1 MAGLIS
7 WELIVDE
14 KKKSIANHH
23 PRISTIFIK
32 FYGYFLCLFL
42 SVFAFGHLKAHEF
55 WIEPKQYTPSDNQL
69 EGHLRVGQNF
79 EGMVLMY
86 NENDFETFK
95 ILSGSKNKKVD
106 VSGIIGD
113 VPALDMQSKFSDLI
127 IVYHETKDKFVN
139 YKKFQK
145 FKDFVTEKG
154 YPQLIDEHLKEGHP
168 KDFFIESYRRYAK
181 SLIAVDGVKGK
192 DKKTGLLFEFVLSN
206 NPYSQLKDNLI
217 EATLYYKKRPRSE
230 NLVTIFIKDEK
241 NEINIKQVLTD
252 NKGRF
257 SFSVKPGQTYLL
269 DSVIILPK
277 KGNPSKKEPIWH
289 SIWASTTFAVPKT
302 YLEK

>member
-55 WIEPKQYTPSDNQL
+55 WIEPTQYTTSDNQL
-69 EGHLRVGQNF
+69 EGHLRVGQYF
-79 EGMVLMY
+79 DGMALMY

-95 ILSGSKNKKVD
+95 ILSGTKNKKFD

-113 VPALDMQSKFSDLI
+113 VPALDVQSKFSDLI

-145 FKDFVTEKG
+145 FKDFVIEKG
-154 YPQLIDEHLKEGHP
+154 YPQLIDEHILAGYPDEY
-168 KDFFIESYRRYAK
+168 FIESYRRYAK

-192 DKKTGLLFEFVLSN
+192 DKKTGLLFEFILNENPYDLNSN
-206 NPYSQLKDNLI
+206 NVSANLF
-217 EATLYYKKRPRSE
+217 YKKRPIADQ
-230 NLVTIFIKDEK
+230 LVTIFSRK
-241 NEINIKQVLTD
+241 NGEDLKIENLKTD
-252 NKGRF
+252 KKGYVEFLVEGGRE
-257 SFSVKPGQTYLL
+257 YLM
-269 DSVIILPK
+269 DSVIIYKK
-277 KGNPSKKEPIWH
+277 KGDPKNKEPIWH
-289 SIWASTTFAVPKT
+289 SIWASTTFLVPERT
-302 YLEK
+302 L

>member
-23 PRISTIFIK
+23 PRIGTIFIK

-154 YPQLIDEHLKEGHP
+154 YPQLIDEHLKAGHP

-181 SLIAVDGVKGK
+181 SLIAVDGVEGK
-192 DKKTGLLFEFVLSN
+192 DKKTGLLFEFVLN
-206 NPYSQLKDNLI
+206 DNPYDLESNIVSANLF
-217 EATLYYKKRPRSE
+217 YKKRPIADQ
-230 NLVTIFIKDEK
+230 LVTIFSRK
-241 NEINIKQVLTD
+241 NREDLKIEYFETD
-252 NKGRF
+252 KKGYVEFVVEDGRE
-257 SFSVKPGQTYLL
+257 YLM
-269 DSVIILPK
+269 DSVIIYPK
-277 KGNPSKKEPIWH
+277 KGDPEKKEPIWH
-289 SIWASTTFAVPKT
+289 SIWASTTFLVPERI
-302 YLEK
+302 L

>member
-7 WELIVDE
+7 WEWIVDE
-14 KKKSIANHH
+14 KKKSIAIHH

-32 FYGYFLCLFL
+32 FYGYFLCLFI

-79 EGMVLMY
+79 DGMVLMY

-145 FKDFVTEKG
+145 FKNFVTEKG

-181 SLIAVDGVKGK
+181 SLIAVDGIKGK
-192 DKKTGLLFEFVLSN
+192 DKKTGLLFEFVLN
-206 NPYSQLKDNLI
+206 ENPYDLNSNTVSANLF
-217 EATLYYKKRPRSE
+217 YKKRPIADQ
-230 NLVTIFIKDEK
+230 LVTIFSRENKEDLKIEYF
-241 NEINIKQVLTD
+241 ETD
-252 NKGRF
+252 KKGYVEFVVEDGRE
-257 SFSVKPGQTYLL
+257 YLM
-269 DSVIILPK
+269 DSVIIYPK
-277 KGNPSKKEPIWH
+277 KGDPEKKEPIWH
-289 SIWASTTFAVPKT
+289 SIWASTTFLVPERI
-302 YLEK
+302 L